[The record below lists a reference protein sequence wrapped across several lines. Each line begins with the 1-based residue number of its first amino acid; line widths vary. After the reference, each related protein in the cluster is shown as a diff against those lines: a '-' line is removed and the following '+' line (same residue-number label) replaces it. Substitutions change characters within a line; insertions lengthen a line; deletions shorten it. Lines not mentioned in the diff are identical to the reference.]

1 MVLEAA
7 PDTAG
12 GELAGAVPAYGNRLR
27 DLLEQRDSG
36 LRRLAL
42 RWALALEPE
51 EDILVLLV
59 AKRGSTHGLNKE
71 FAEVLRSYARHLAGM
86 ARDSAL
92 DSGERTRAL
101 KLAQTADQWEAREAA
116 FEVAGTARVTELRLA
131 AASVLSDTEAYPED
145 AERLERLIADE
156 GDGAARRLLAAALR
170 NISSGTVA
178 GATENLRSLVAL
190 PSDPDENPRTF
201 LPDEVWNARFLG
213 CVDAARRN
221 SAGDPGAYVSAL
233 TVLADLLVDVAVAE
247 RHDADPSNLPLG
259 RRSAAQAAALRVNS
273 GSRPDTG
280 ELIRRQNLI
289 VELSWFSQVA
299 VLREMRGAHPAPI
312 GSTDPVRLGDEDTA
326 YARRLFRDVVAGW
339 EDSMRATRRRL
350 P

>member
-1 MVLEAA
+1 
-7 PDTAG
+7 
-12 GELAGAVPAYGNRLR
+12 
-27 DLLEQRDSG
+27 
-36 LRRLAL
+36 
-42 RWALALEPE
+42 
-51 EDILVLLV
+51 
-59 AKRGSTHGLNKE
+59 
-71 FAEVLRSYARHLAGM
+71 
-86 ARDSAL
+86 
-92 DSGERTRAL
+92 
-101 KLAQTADQWEAREAA
+101 
-116 FEVAGTARVTELRLA
+116 
-131 AASVLSDTEAYPED
+131 
-145 AERLERLIADE
+145 
-156 GDGAARRLLAAALR
+156 
-170 NISSGTVA
+170 VA
-178 GATENLRSLVAL
+178 GAIGNLRSLVTL

-259 RRSAAQAAALRVNS
+259 RRGAAQAAALRVNS

-289 VELSWFSQVA
+289 AELPWFSQVA